1 MTVDVA
7 RSVRKMFVDGKW
19 IESESG
25 KTFDAISPA
34 TGETIAQVPKG
45 TRADAQ
51 KAIEAAHR
59 ARLDFHQRRA
69 VARQTPPNSPAR
81 RRSLPRASPA
91 GTETTRQAA

>member
-7 RSVRKMFVDGKW
+7 RSVRKMFVDGSW

-51 KAIEAAHR
+51 KAVEAAHR
-59 ARLDFHQRRA
+59 ARPAMAGLKGFER
-69 VARQTPPNSPAR
+69 AR
-81 RRSLPRASPA
+81 RV
-91 GTETTRQAA
+91 